1 MSRYLYS
8 AVAPP
13 LSSRTGIES
22 GRRTMA
28 SPRETAEPDDWG
40 LLSLRTRRR
49 IELRQLT
56 PRCVLADLS
65 TVLHSGSEF
74 EKNPRSKLADFLT
87 ACCKFQLGLE
97 TFFDPRPPRV
107 MLHSRRATYAGFFGP
122 LFFLWN

>member
-1 MSRYLYS
+1 MG
-8 AVAPP
+8 A
-13 LSSRTGIES
+13 
-22 GRRTMA
+22 A
-28 SPRETAEPDDWG
+28 SPWNSTNPITPAVRSTVALAEHG
-40 LLSLRTRRR
+40 SN
-49 IELRQLT
+49 LT
-56 PRCVLADLS
+56 NTYPEKSGTVLADLS

>member
-40 LLSLRTRRR
+40 LLSLPNKTSDRAPLIDSQVCFGRFVHSFA
-49 IELRQLT
+49 LRFGV
-56 PRCVLADLS
+56 R
-65 TVLHSGSEF
+65 E
-74 EKNPRSKLADFLT
+74 NPRSKLADFLT